1 MQRIESMERKALVG
15 KQYSFFWMAKIETA
29 RYEAKL
35 ESGLDV
41 GFCEL
46 HPRVSSFA
54 LHPSFGEAATPCG
67 PMPLDVSSLRGHL
80 DDGPKGKSKGKS
92 KAAKKDDPPED
103 IEGEGGEEEEEGQ
116 GSGGRKRKRNATA
129 PPPGLIY
136 ICMYVCMCVCI
147 YLWNYHLHYNHYYYD
162 YYYYYFQYHYH
173 YHSHYHYHYFTTTTI
188 TTTTSTTSTTSTI
201 STSSTTSITA
211 TNTTTTTTTTTTST
225 FTTTDSTTAISF
237 TTNFNLLPSTTS
249 TTCFSISTP
258 SSTAWPGD
266 KRCRALTYQGHQ
278 CLLQRK
284 PKSKF
289 CGNHSTA
296 TAQRWGLALSDQE
309 EAPEGGAEVFEEAV
323 VKEEEVQLVEKE
335 ELLAFGE
342 GCLDIDMFYVPTKV
356 EDLGEMSK
364 WWESSSGPT
373 LKIFTGRPLH
383 LQLFQ
388 HPLAVFLP
396 IPETCN
402 LQDFKHKVC
411 KALYDEG
418 VEVPIPTS
426 PPLQNLFNGC
436 NVARRHIKATHHQV
450 AHALRSVEVEE
461 VWVGQF
467 GGKVPLDQWEQEFGH
482 VLSLPMSPSIAFDMG
497 WYLKDKSSI
506 YLFGISGGRGEVQIG
521 RCALKGYIHPILPGF
536 SQPDENIVRGTLEL
550 RFTGPAGSE
559 KDKFLQAYSPMSH
572 VIKACGEYKL
582 VQPQTMKSLRSRKQ
596 GVINLVDTMLSNL
609 DKVGGARLQQRSPHV
624 GPSLG
629 EDLDV
634 AQNLLKEVCQYLSEP
649 AAISIKR
656 IPVPAYRDFLKK
668 EMKAAVDKAT
678 FKGMRDSGPETE
690 EQQKA
695 FGQKVKQWAC
705 LMSNIGLFSGQFGR
719 LITNGSSCQNAPGLS
734 FSTPKKPTR
743 PSKPTEA
750 TPTKAKAVTR
760 PWPWTRPV
768 LWTPL
773 PLQWQAQPRHK
784 KKAKLQVWWPLCQR
798 GSHGPQ
804 RCRASLIRSIFQ
816 AGARRVS
823 LWSSNIRRGGLGKKG
838 NWSCWYP
845 SKGVACRALAAW
857 GGDDWARKV
866 VLQAQQPD
874 QPPEQPPTPFLA
886 PKEVCMKESPSTQ
899 RSLSVLSKPSP
910 STPKQSQWKNPFT
923 N

>member
-1 MQRIESMERKALVG
+1 M
-15 KQYSFFWMAKIETA
+15 
-29 RYEAKL
+29 
-35 ESGLDV
+35 
-41 GFCEL
+41 
-46 HPRVSSFA
+46 
-54 LHPSFGEAATPCG
+54 
-67 PMPLDVSSLRGHL
+67 
-80 DDGPKGKSKGKS
+80 
-92 KAAKKDDPPED
+92 
-103 IEGEGGEEEEEGQ
+103 
-116 GSGGRKRKRNATA
+116 
-129 PPPGLIY
+129 
-136 ICMYVCMCVCI
+136 
-147 YLWNYHLHYNHYYYD
+147 
-162 YYYYYFQYHYH
+162 
-173 YHSHYHYHYFTTTTI
+173 
-188 TTTTSTTSTTSTI
+188 
-201 STSSTTSITA
+201 
-211 TNTTTTTTTTTTST
+211 
-225 FTTTDSTTAISF
+225 
-237 TTNFNLLPSTTS
+237 
-249 TTCFSISTP
+249 
-258 SSTAWPGD
+258 
-266 KRCRALTYQGHQ
+266 
-278 CLLQRK
+278 
-284 PKSKF
+284 
-289 CGNHSTA
+289 
-296 TAQRWGLALSDQE
+296 SDQE

-323 VKEEEVQLVEKE
+323 VKEEEEVQLVEKE

-342 GCLDIDMFYVPTKV
+342 GCLDIGMFYVPTKV

-536 SQPDENIVRGTLEL
+536 SQPDENIVWGTLEL

-572 VIKACGEYKL
+572 VIEACGEYKL

-609 DKVGGARLQQRSPHV
+609 DKVGGARLEQRSPHV

-649 AAISIKR
+649 AAAISIKR

-719 LITNGSSCQNAPGLS
+719 LITNGPSCQNAPDLS
-734 FSTPKKPTR
+734 FRTPKKPTR

-750 TPTKAKAVTR
+750 TPIKAKAVNT
-760 PWPWTRPV
+760 PMAVDTPSAVDTPAPSMASPATTQKEGQAAGLVAPSPKDVKAEGEPWTPKMQSI
-768 LWTPL
+768 LD
-773 PLQWQAQPRHK
+773 
-784 KKAKLQVWWPLCQR
+784 QVNFSGR
-798 GSHGPQ
+798 GKEGKFVV
-804 RCRASLIRSIFQ
+804 FQ
-816 AGARRVS
+816 YQEG
-823 LWSSNIRRGGLGKKG
+823 WGLGKKG

-845 SKGVACRALAAW
+845 SKEVACRALAAW
-857 GGDDWARKV
+857 GGDDGQGRW
-866 VLQAQQPD
+866 
-874 QPPEQPPTPFLA
+874 
-886 PKEVCMKESPSTQ
+886 C
-899 RSLSVLSKPSP
+899 SKPSSQTSP
-910 STPKQSQWKNPFT
+910 QSSLQPHFLHQKRFA
-923 N
+923 